1 MVADSEVMH
10 RIRPFVGLSKS
21 YKLGQVRIKDKTAR
35 DLERSSQ
42 RMICP
47 SALLLDSGSLRHS
60 PSSNCHRACLRE
72 VTKDRVPTI
81 RRPE

>member
-35 DLERSSQ
+35 EIRNAVL
-42 RMICP
+42 
-47 SALLLDSGSLRHS
+47 SA
-60 PSSNCHRACLRE
+60 
-72 VTKDRVPTI
+72 
-81 RRPE
+81 